1 MGNLLGAPV
10 TEKET
15 HVGEIESAAGGGV
28 TFGVSSMQG
37 WRVHM
42 EDAHICEPRLYAALD
57 DGGEE
62 LTGADTKQKT
72 EESGASMEMASPA
85 RTEENGSKKKKQKK
99 ISKLHLPGHSL
110 FAVFD
115 GHGGTFAANY
125 AGRNLCRILSRQPKF
140 VEYAKWSSERT
151 SDPQSNSSEQE
162 KVQDSR
168 KGLELLECALRDC
181 FVECD
186 KEIIMAIRGTPHPDA
201 NTPYHDDDQPVAS
214 STTDESDP
222 TKNSGGDQSLPS
234 AENDGNENAATSIMD
249 AVTMA
254 AQEAAKE
261 HVNALDDE
269 GDSGTTACVVVL
281 TPDWIVCANAGDSRS
296 VCSKHGNKAVPLSYD
311 HKPDDEEEERRIRA
325 AGGYV
330 AGGRVE
336 GDLAVSRGLGDFRFK
351 SLATVSAGAH
361 SNTTSS
367 TGDNQDENS
376 GRVTMAPG
384 DQKVS
389 SIPDIVVQN
398 RNPKHDEFIIV
409 ACDGIWDVQ
418 SNHDCVST
426 VNTMFQEGESNMGL
440 VCEEVRNYF
449 TWIQH
454 CCNQFTL
461 LFYGRLP
468 NLCWTLF

>member
-15 HVGEIESAAGGGV
+15 HVGEIEDASGKM
-28 TFGVSSMQG
+28 TYGVSSMQG

-42 EDAHICEPRLYAALD
+42 EDAHICEPNLYAILD
-57 DGGEE
+57 EGG
-62 LTGADTKQKT
+62 GDDTDT
-72 EESGASMEMASPA
+72 SATPPATSSG
-85 RTEENGSKKKKQKK
+85 EENGSKKKKQKK
-99 ISKLHLPGHSL
+99 ISKLNLPGHSL

-115 GHGGTFAANY
+115 GHGGTFAAIY
-125 AGRNLCRILSRQPKF
+125 SGKNLCRVLSCQPKF
-140 VEYAKWSSERT
+140 VEYAKWSTERMANT
-151 SDPQSNSSEQE
+151 SPPSNEQD
-162 KVQDSR
+162 KVQQSR
-168 KGLELLECALRDC
+168 KGLDLLESALRDC

-201 NTPYHDDDQPVAS
+201 NTPYHDEDTT
-214 STTDESDP
+214 STAAGTATTGEETKSDAA
-222 TKNSGGDQSLPS
+222 NS
-234 AENDGNENAATSIMD
+234 AENDSNENKDEEDGATSIMD
-249 AVTMA
+249 AVTQA
-254 AQEAAKE
+254 AQEAAKD

-269 GDSGTTACVVVL
+269 GDSGTTACVVVI

-296 VCSKHGNKAVPLSYD
+296 VCSKSGNKAVPLSYD

-351 SLATVSAGAH
+351 ALATVSAGAH
-361 SNTTSS
+361 GGGEGNANPS
-367 TGDNQDENS
+367 GDSQDENA

-398 RNPKHDEFIIV
+398 RNAKKDEFIIV

-426 VNTMFQEGESNMGL
+426 VATMFQEGESNLGL
-440 VCEEVRNYF
+440 ICEEVSDYLGLRHVP
-449 TWIQH
+449 ILRGE
-454 CCNQFTL
+454 L
-461 LFYGRLP
+461 L
-468 NLCWTLF
+468 NTI